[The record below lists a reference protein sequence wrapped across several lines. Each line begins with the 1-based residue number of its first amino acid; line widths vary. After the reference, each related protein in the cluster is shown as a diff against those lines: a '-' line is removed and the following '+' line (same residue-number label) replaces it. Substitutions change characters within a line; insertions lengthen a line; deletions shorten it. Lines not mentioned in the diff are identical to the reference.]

1 MCRQTGNLWFILIE
15 KGRGKKGERDVLMQ
29 NEDFYG
35 YIYSFSS
42 KKFGYS
48 KLMQYLCTTRTRQ
61 ASPRCS
67 NVRVVL
73 FLYNGKDNSTVYKSL
88 MAAWT
93 EMTSKTTK
101 MTQDLENFPQNNY
114 SFGKFY

>member
-1 MCRQTGNLWFILIE
+1 
-15 KGRGKKGERDVLMQ
+15 
-29 NEDFYG
+29 
-35 YIYSFSS
+35 
-42 KKFGYS
+42 
-48 KLMQYLCTTRTRQ
+48 
-61 ASPRCS
+61 
-67 NVRVVL
+67 
-73 FLYNGKDNSTVYKSL
+73 